1 MFKFKPGINVSYDR
15 QGYIYFFSMR
25 YHYSSRERRDVIDD
39 LCRKFGGEYWEA
51 LREFMTTEHT
61 ATAICKRR
69 YLSRSTLY
77 RAVKR
82 YYEGF
87 PDNL

>member
-1 MFKFKPGINVSYDR
+1 MFKYKPGINVSYDR
-15 QGYIYFFSMR
+15 QGYIYFYSMG
-25 YHYSSRERRDVIDD
+25 YNYANRDKRAVIDG
-39 LCRKFGGEYWEA
+39 LCQEYGGEHWEA

-61 ATAICKRR
+61 ATVVCRR
-69 YLSRSTLY
+69 CYLSRATLY

-87 PDNL
+87 PDDL